1 MDIHRLEVFCRVL
14 EFKSFTKAADAVF
27 LTQPTVSEH
36 IRALEEEVGERLID
50 RLGREILPTP
60 AGKILYHYAKDLIR
74 IRNSAVQ
81 AIQRFKGDLSGHLLM
96 GASTIPGTYILPAL
110 LGSFKARFPS
120 ILVTLK
126 IGGSGEIVEKVIDGN
141 LELGL
146 IGVKWDDRRILLEEI
161 FSDELIL
168 VVHPDHPWARK
179 KAVELGD
186 LEGEPFILRER
197 GSGTRMVMNQ
207 ALEAHGFSPSRIS
220 AVAEMGSTEA
230 VRQGIKARIGVS
242 ILSLQAVTD
251 DLARGDLV
259 AVSVNGLRL
268 SRSFYLALRK
278 NRQPSPLCTAFLGY
292 IREKAAEVNSKPQAG
307 GAPAAAAVTK
317 GKPAKKRGRKEPASP
332 ESS

>member
-36 IRALEEEVGERLID
+36 IRALEEEVGEKLID

-60 AGKILYHYAKDLIR
+60 AGKILFQYAKDLIR

-96 GASTIPGTYILPAL
+96 GASTIPGTYILPSL
-110 LGSFKARFPS
+110 LGSFKARYPS

-126 IGGSGEIVEKVIDGN
+126 IGGSGEIAEKVINGS

-146 IGVKWDDRRILLEEI
+146 IGVRWDDRRVVLEEV
-161 FSDELIL
+161 FSDELVL
-168 VVHPDHPWARK
+168 VVPPEHSWAKR
-179 KAVELGD
+179 KAVD
-186 LEGEPFILRER
+186 LDDLAGEPFILRER

-207 ALEAHGFSPSRIS
+207 ALEVHGFSPSRIS

-242 ILSLQAVTD
+242 ILSQQAVAD
-251 DLARGDLV
+251 DLTRGDLV
-259 AVSVNGLRL
+259 ALPVNGVRL

-278 NRQPSPLCTAFLGY
+278 NRQPSPLCTAFVGY
-292 IREKAAEVNSKPQAG
+292 LREKAAEMNNNPQP
-307 GAPAAAAVTK
+307 GAALAEARVKK
-317 GKPAKKRGRKEPASP
+317 GKPLKRRGKKDTALSD
-332 ESS
+332 